1 MRVGQAELD
10 SILKNCILI
19 FILQMSLAII
29 ITKQKPESAAKI
41 GITSN
46 ENEVTIIVSRFI
58 CALVLHMQLEGKVLQ
73 GM

>member
-29 ITKQKPESAAKI
+29 ITKQ
-41 GITSN
+41 
-46 ENEVTIIVSRFI
+46 
-58 CALVLHMQLEGKVLQ
+58 
-73 GM
+73 